1 MSSVGRREPDQA
13 KLEKIAYA
21 GSNIIRQIPD
31 VDLAAVEALHFR
43 NSHPNSLKVF
53 EGLLQTSGMREWFA
67 FWARAIWKNG
77 VVPLLAPFSR
87 ERGSCK
93 ASQEAEIDIL
103 FISHHFEDKHLSGD
117 RDLYIGN
124 LSQQL
129 QGFGI
134 ISKTALIDHSPSR
147 ARSTPHH
154 AVHSEKVLL
163 PKTSDLRSEFGI
175 TARLVKASTKLL
187 FHKGKVLEELA
198 LARYAA
204 RNAFSPAS
212 RSALRIG
219 DQVHDLVKSLRPK
232 AIFITYEGHSW
243 ERVVFRRAREADEA
257 IKCFAYAHAPL
268 FPMHHALAA
277 KLGHGYDPDAIFV
290 TGEAALQILNATC
303 EATKV
308 LEVLGSPRASARPLS
323 TTPKTSCTCLILPEG
338 LVEEAAALL
347 DVALAAA
354 SQLPDVMFNI
364 RMHPALNKERF
375 TAQRSQ
381 FNALPANFRWSEG
394 RTLDE
399 DLAQA
404 RWAIYRGSSA
414 IIAAP
419 LHHTRP
425 LYYQMPNE
433 VSVIDPL
440 FPLKGYRTVF
450 RTSAELVAAL
460 TLSDTASPDD
470 YQKAV
475 RFCEAYYEPLAARSL
490 VRMLAA
496 NIPTGAEKTDEDEA
510 RRH

>member
-1 MSSVGRREPDQA
+1 MSDLDKREPGHA
-13 KLEKIAYA
+13 KLEKIAKA

-31 VDLAAVEALHFR
+31 VDVAAVAALHFR

-53 EGLLQTSGMREWFA
+53 EGLLQNSGMLESVN
-67 FWARAIWKNG
+67 FWARAIWQNA
-77 VVPLLAPFSR
+77 VAPFLAPFSR
-87 ERGSCK
+87 ERGSCNANQDAK
-93 ASQEAEIDIL
+93 IDIL
-103 FISHHFEDKHLSGD
+103 FISHHFEDKHLSGE

-134 ISKTALIDHSPSR
+134 LSKTALIDHSPSR

-154 AVHSEKVLL
+154 VVHSEKVLL
-163 PKTSDLRSEFGI
+163 PKTSGFKAELSI
-175 TARLVKASTKLL
+175 TARLVKASTKLF
-187 FHKGKVLEELA
+187 FHKGKVLEELK

-204 RNAFSPAS
+204 RNAFAPAS

-219 DQVHDLVKSLRPK
+219 DQVHDLVKSLRPR

-243 ERVVFRRAREADEA
+243 ERVVFKRARQADEA

-277 KLGHGYDPDAIFV
+277 KLGHAYDPDAIFV
-290 TGEAALQILNATC
+290 TGEAALQILSATC
-303 EATKV
+303 EATRV
-308 LEVLGSPRASARPLS
+308 LAILGSPRAPVRPQNIS
-323 TTPKTSCTCLILPEG
+323 PKTSRTCLILPEG
-338 LVEEAAALL
+338 LMEESAALL
-347 DVALAAA
+347 DVAVVAA

-364 RMHPALNKERF
+364 RMHPALDKERF
-375 TAQRSQ
+375 TSQMSQ
-381 FNALPANFRWSEG
+381 FNALPANVRWSEG
-394 RTLDE
+394 RTLDD

-419 LHHTRP
+419 LHQTRP

-433 VSVIDPL
+433 ETVIDPL
-440 FPLKGYRTVF
+440 FPLKGYRLVF
-450 RTSAELVAAL
+450 RTPEELVSAL
-460 TLSDTASPDD
+460 TLSDATAPDE

-475 RFCEAYYEPLAARSL
+475 RFCESYYDPLAARSL